1 MTKQDLSLV
10 RRLSI
15 AVCLML
21 GPVAVAEAAI
31 VDLFSYGTG
40 VAPEGHQWQLELSV
54 DEAADTA
61 TFTFSKIRGG
71 GGYGLTDI
79 YFEEGL
85 GDLLTTTATSP
96 TLTTVTAGNQAQLAF
111 TSVSSTE
118 PDEPDL
124 VPGLSNPWGDGIGLT
139 NSLARFT
146 FTGDFDNSLDRATD
160 QNRTEL
166 VKITWEYAGTE
177 STLLSALLD
186 GAGSSRIAVRVSQQ
200 NGVGACGPGASCGL
214 SSVNPVPVPPAL
226 WLLGSSLVGLVTVSR
241 RRQRP

>member
-1 MTKQDLSLV
+1 MSIV
-10 RRLSI
+10 RRV
-15 AVCLML
+15 AVAAGLVL

-31 VDLFSYGTG
+31 IDLFSYGTG
-40 VAPEGHQWQLELSV
+40 IAPEGHQWQLELTV
-54 DEAADTA
+54 DEIADTA
-61 TFTFSKIRGG
+61 TFTFSKTRGG

-85 GDLLTTTATSP
+85 GDLLITTATSP

-111 TSVSSTE
+111 TSVSITE
-118 PDEPDL
+118 PDEPAL
-124 VPGLSNPWGDGIGLT
+124 VPGLSNPWGDGVGLT

-166 VKITWEYAGTE
+166 VEITWGYTGSE
-177 STLLSALLD
+177 SALLAALLD
-186 GAGSSRIAVRVSQQ
+186 GTGSSRIAVRVSQQ
-200 NGVGACGPGASCGL
+200 NGNGTCGPGASCGL
-214 SSVNPVPVPPAL
+214 SSVNPVPIPPAL

-241 RRQRP
+241 RRQRPRP